1 MMGMDIRIEELDT
14 VVNQSIPCTHGDAVD
29 IRVHGGFHGNPL
41 FGKGLHYPGCPTAQD
56 FPICQV
62 VEIQIGR
69 GKPDI
74 PFLNQIY
81 KAGFFLL
88 GSMVQE
94 LLNAVIGFAVLAE
107 MLIPV
112 LLGIALLDLAD
123 RFFDVVDMI
132 VDDPLLQIGIP
143 DIGM

>member
-1 MMGMDIRIEELDT
+1 
-14 VVNQSIPCTHGDAVD
+14 
-29 IRVHGGFHGNPL
+29 
-41 FGKGLHYPGCPTAQD
+41 
-56 FPICQV
+56 
-62 VEIQIGR
+62 
-69 GKPDI
+69 
-74 PFLNQIY
+74 
-81 KAGFFLL
+81 
-88 GSMVQE
+88 MVQE